1 MLSEQ
6 HKHQESSR
14 QPLDKS
20 LGGLSDISRS
30 SAASSTDSS
39 DVEDENDHLAAGPL
53 SGNTPAAPVKKQ
65 QTAETESLDS
75 KASLAEQKAKRSR
88 PSLSFGLGKLLWPS
102 LQAKHTAEASE
113 LVKLASSATPPISAT
128 SQPETEAVVDIAEKA
143 LKVPVPSEEAEPA
156 VRPADPEAASMVELD
171 KKILREALAE
181 LTNGAMYYSQD
192 FDLTRCT
199 QKRWLQLKEEKLSAR
214 SAGRSPKPK
223 QAIPPTGKA
232 AEAVDNDEVLIDMR
246 KEEPSSMLPLAQRAD
261 RRFWWNNWLSK
272 PLVDAGVRACRH
284 KHIPQLIFE

>member
-6 HKHQESSR
+6 HKHQKSSR
-14 QPLDKS
+14 QPLERS

-39 DVEDENDHLAAGPL
+39 DVEDEHDHLAAGPS
-53 SGNTPAAPVKKQ
+53 SGNTPAALVKKE

-88 PSLSFGLGKLLWPS
+88 PSVSFGLGKLLWPS

-128 SQPETEAVVDIAEKA
+128 SQSETEEVVAVAEA
-143 LKVPVPSEEAEPA
+143 AQKVPVPSEEAERA
-156 VRPADPEAASMVELD
+156 VRPADPEAASMVDLD

-181 LTNGAMYYSQD
+181 LANGAMYYSQD

-223 QAIPPTGKA
+223 QAIPLTGKA
-232 AEAVDNDEVLIDMR
+232 AEDVDNDEVLIDMR

-272 PLVDAGVRACRH
+272 PLIDAGVRACSR
-284 KHIPQLIFE
+284 KYVFRLICN